1 LSQIGEITRPA
12 EGKKVDESVPQ
23 AAEIWERVQS
33 YLKAEFG
40 DDSFD
45 TWISG
50 LELVTAEGGTVRLS
64 ARTKFVRDWIQ
75 RHYKDRIHE
84 LWAREDKSALA
95 VEIVA
100 DPKGNRKAPTANLAK
115 IETGTA
121 DSSVVA
127 DSALQANLDP
137 RFTFDSFV
145 VGKSNELAYAAASR
159 VAETRE
165 VPFNPLFLHGGVG
178 LGKTHLMHA
187 IAQEVKRR
195 RPEAKFVYMSAE
207 KFMFQFISALRYKD
221 TVAFKRQFRSVDL
234 LMIDD
239 VQFIANKNTTQ
250 EEFFHTFNALV
261 DNRRQV
267 IISADRSPTDLKG
280 IEERIISRLG
290 WGLVADIHPTDFEL
304 RFGILQSKCEQFPD
318 VSFPEEVLELLA
330 RRITSNVRELEGGL
344 NRIAAYATFMGRA
357 VTLDMAQDVL
367 QDVLR
372 ANDRKVTISE
382 IQRQVVD
389 YYNLRLSELLS
400 ARRSQNI
407 ARPRQV
413 AMFLAKQLTSRSLPE
428 IGRKFGGRDHTTV
441 MHAVRKI
448 EDLRRMD
455 SSLDEDLKRIRRILD
470 A

>member
-1 LSQIGEITRPA
+1 M
-12 EGKKVDESVPQ
+12 DESVPQ
-23 AAEIWERVQS
+23 AAEIWERIKT
-33 YLKAEFG
+33 YLRAEFG
-40 DDSFD
+40 DDVFE

-50 LELVTAEGGTVRLS
+50 LKLETAEGGTVRLS

-75 RHYKDRIHE
+75 RHYRDRIHE
-84 LWAREDKSALA
+84 LWASEDKGTLA

-100 DPKGNRKAPTANLAK
+100 DPNVIKKTAPIADKTKANV
-115 IETGTA
+115 GTA
-121 DSSVVA
+121 DSPVVA
-127 DSALQANLDP
+127 DSALQASLDP

-145 VGKSNELAYAAASR
+145 VGKSNELAYAAARR
-159 VAETRE
+159 VSETGE

-187 IAQEVKRR
+187 IAQEVKKRR
-195 RPEAKFVYMSAE
+195 AGVKVVYMSAE

-239 VQFIANKNTTQ
+239 VQFIANKNSTQ

-267 IISADRSPTDLKG
+267 VISADRSPTDLKG

-304 RFGILQSKCEQFPD
+304 RFGILQSKCEQYPD

-357 VTLDMAQDVL
+357 VSRDMAQDVL

-413 AMFLAKQLTSRSLPE
+413 AMYLAKQLTSRSLPE

-441 MHAVRKI
+441 MHAVRKV

-455 SSLDEDLKRIRRILD
+455 SVLDEDVKRIRRILE